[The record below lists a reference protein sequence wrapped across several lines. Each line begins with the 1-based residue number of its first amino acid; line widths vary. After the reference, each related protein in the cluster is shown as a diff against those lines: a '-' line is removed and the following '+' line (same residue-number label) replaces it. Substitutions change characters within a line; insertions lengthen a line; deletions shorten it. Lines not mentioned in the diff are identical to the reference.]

1 MTELMSSVWGYYATG
16 MISGICVAVIIAVAY
31 ECRAELLTAYRSFT
45 FARRI
50 RRRPVP
56 SVPKLKPGDTITFV
70 KDEVREDGKRV
81 KLSRAFDA
89 DVVLRG
95 MALSSKNMDASKS
108 SDDEVG

>member
-1 MTELMSSVWGYYATG
+1 MTEFMSSVWGYYATG
-16 MISGICVAVIIAVAY
+16 MISGICVAVIIACAY
-31 ECRAELLTAYRSFT
+31 ECRAELLTAYRAV
-45 FARRI
+45 ARRF
-50 RRRPVP
+50 RRRRSIAVP
-56 SVPKLKPGDTITFV
+56 TIRQGDTITFV